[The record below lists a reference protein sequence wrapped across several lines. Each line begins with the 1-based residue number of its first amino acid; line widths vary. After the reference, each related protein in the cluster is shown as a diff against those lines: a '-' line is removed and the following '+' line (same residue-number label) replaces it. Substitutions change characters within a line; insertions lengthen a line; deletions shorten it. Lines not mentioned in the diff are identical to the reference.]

1 MEVEKS
7 IDAIGRLPPVF
18 LFGLLLIIAFL
29 AASVVIIV
37 FWIIKNRDVKLKDI
51 EIVTS
56 SQRELYRTEGKNT
69 LDNQTSNA
77 HNLLKK
83 IWIDIYEQGRQLF
96 KITDQTELFILE
108 DIAHLIEGKLNYEV
122 KNDLTRNHITE
133 KGDLELTK
141 YSDAKATGYYR
152 SVKANLYT
160 YNVQLPQYDLP
171 HILDSISIDEYK
183 RIFSE
188 LYFNARKI
196 AGVGGEQ

>member
-1 MEVEKS
+1 MQNSLDVLS
-7 IDAIGRLPPVF
+7 ILPRNI
-18 LFGLLLIIAFL
+18 LLLLIVLVFILLFSVLIAG
-29 AASVVIIV
+29 V
-37 FWIIKNRDVKLKDI
+37 WIIKNKDIKLKNI
-51 EIVTS
+51 EVVAK
-56 SQRELYRTEGKNT
+56 SQKELYRTEGKNT

-83 IWIDIYEQGRQLF
+83 VWIDLFETGRKKF
-96 KITDQTELFILE
+96 NITNKAELFLLE

-133 KGDLELTK
+133 KSDAELTK

-160 YNVQLPQYDLP
+160 YNIQLPEYDLP
-171 HILDSISIDEYK
+171 EILDEIPIEDYK
-183 RIFSE
+183 RLFNE

-196 AGVGGEQ
+196 AGGFDD

>member
-1 MEVEKS
+1 MQNSLDVLS
-7 IDAIGRLPPVF
+7 ILPRNI
-18 LFGLLLIIAFL
+18 LLLLIVLVFILLFSVLIAG
-29 AASVVIIV
+29 V
-37 FWIIKNRDVKLKDI
+37 WIIKNKDIKLKNI
-51 EIVTS
+51 EVVAK
-56 SQRELYRTEGKNT
+56 SQKELYRTEGKNT

-83 IWIDIYEQGRQLF
+83 VWIDLFETGRKKF
-96 KITDQTELFILE
+96 NITNKAELFLLE

-133 KGDLELTK
+133 KSDTELTK

-160 YNVQLPQYDLP
+160 YNIQLPEYDLP
-171 HILDSISIDEYK
+171 EILDEIPIEDYK
-183 RIFSE
+183 RLFNE

-196 AGVGGEQ
+196 AGGFDD

>member
-1 MEVEKS
+1 MDKS
-7 IDAIGRLPPVF
+7 IETIAKLPPTFLMGLFFIF
-18 LFGLLLIIAFL
+18 LFLII
-29 AASVVIIV
+29 SVMIIL
-37 FWIIKNRDVKLKDI
+37 FWIIKNRDIRLKDI
-51 EIVTS
+51 EIVNK
-56 SQRELYRTEGKNT
+56 SQRELYQTEGKNT

-83 IWIDIYEQGRQLF
+83 IWIDIYDIGRKKF
-96 KITDQTELFILE
+96 CISEVYELFILE

-160 YNVQLPQYDLP
+160 YNVQLPKYDLP
-171 HILDSISIDEYK
+171 EIMNEIPLDEYK
-183 RIFSE
+183 RLFNE

-196 AGVGGEQ
+196 AGGVQ